1 MQELLA
7 GKFGKNKL
15 RHRINPDEA
24 VAIGAALLA
33 HSLDEYS
40 SNIGDNVNI
49 PNRMVIKIFTSL
61 IFIISPP
68 S

>member
-7 GKFGKNKL
+7 EKFGQRKL

-33 HSLDEYS
+33 HSPEEYS
-40 SNIGDNVNI
+40 SNIGDNVNSLD
-49 PNRMVIKIFTSL
+49 RMVIKNIHY
-61 IFIISPP
+61 IKAAQN
-68 S
+68 